1 MADRYT
7 KKDAEQCAGF
17 LAKKLNK
24 PIGKCWKQVDGKNVA
39 QVGCWQYS
47 HNSIYGG
54 GMITEIANESGGEKT
69 PFGSKRL
76 KPEHF
81 CDAMRIAEKAV
92 DISKER

>member
-17 LAKKLNK
+17 LAKSLNK
-24 PIGKCWKQVDGKNVA
+24 KMGKCWKKVGNKNVA
-39 QVGCWQYS
+39 DVGCWQYD
-47 HNSIYGG
+47 HNPIYGG
-54 GMITEIANESGGEKT
+54 GMITEISNESGGETT

-76 KPEHF
+76 KPEQF

-92 DISKER
+92 EISKKK